1 MECIELQIFNLNKS
15 LIVSLYPTF
24 IRSISA
30 EKNMLKLGGNFYLE
44 GSEALA
50 QLLREA
56 VDTPSL
62 EAFKVKLDGALGSL
76 IWWLATSPRQGVGT
90 R

>member
-1 MECIELQIFNLNKS
+1 MECIELQTFNLNKS

-24 IRSISA
+24 IQSISA

-56 VDTPSL
+56 EDTPSL
-62 EAFKVKLDGALGSL
+62 EAFKVKLDGALCSL
-76 IWWLATSPRQGVGT
+76 ICWLATSPLQGVIT